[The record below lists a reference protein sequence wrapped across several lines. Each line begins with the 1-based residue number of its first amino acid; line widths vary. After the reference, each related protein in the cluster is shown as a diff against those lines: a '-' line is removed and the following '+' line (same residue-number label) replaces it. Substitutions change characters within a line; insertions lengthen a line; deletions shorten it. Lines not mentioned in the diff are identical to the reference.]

1 MSSHAADA
9 DRVLDCR
16 NLSCPLPVVR
26 TAQAIRELASGRHLL
41 VLATDPGFAQ
51 DIQAWSSRTGNDLV
65 TLTEDGGAYQVL
77 LRRN

>member
-1 MSSHAADA
+1 MSEP

-16 NLSCPLPVVR
+16 NLACPLPIVK
-26 TAQAIRELASGRHLL
+26 TAQVIKELDSGQHLL

-51 DIQAWSSRTGNDLV
+51 DVKAWSSRTGHDLV
-65 TLTEDGGAYQVL
+65 TLAEDGGAYQAL

>member
-1 MSSHAADA
+1 MSSLAVDP

-16 NLSCPLPVVR
+16 NLSCPLPVVK
-26 TAQAIRELASGRHLL
+26 TAQAIRQLESGQHLL

-51 DIQAWSSRTGNDLV
+51 DIKAWSSRTGNDLV

>member
-1 MSSHAADA
+1 MAPLITEP

-16 NLSCPLPVVR
+16 NLSCPLPVVK
-26 TAQAIRELASGRHLL
+26 TAQVIRELESGQHLL

-51 DIQAWSSRTGNDLV
+51 DIKAWSSRTGNDLV